1 MSLYFMIFEAVLNF
15 FLYEAGYKYTYK
27 YIHKNPYKCRQI
39 TYKENIFVHS
49 IIKTVMVKINIILTL
64 C

>member
-39 TYKENIFVHS
+39 TYKENIFEKMS
-49 IIKTVMVKINIILTL
+49 NTQI
-64 C
+64 